1 MRTDTGQLTMTPVM
15 VTSQERIDFN
25 ATNINAA
32 NIRTIKARNN
42 YKMEIIHK
50 RS

>member
-15 VTSQERIDFN
+15 LTSQEIIDFN
-25 ATNINAA
+25 ET
-32 NIRTIKARNN
+32 NIRTFKARNN